1 MATRV
6 ALVGQ
11 PCKAEILR
19 HPCDL
24 VIGLSGIQRYP
35 KLFALEQ
42 FWVRKDIGKVHC
54 KGSFLGSIMDPDCVC
69 SEKGWL
75 EQIAY
80 NTGTSRGSDPSDVMA
95 QRAES
100 EGICSQGG

>member
-42 FWVRKDIGKVHC
+42 FWVRKDIGKVLLQRQPFGKHN
-54 KGSFLGSIMDPDCVC
+54 GS
-69 SEKGWL
+69 
-75 EQIAY
+75 
-80 NTGTSRGSDPSDVMA
+80 
-95 QRAES
+95 
-100 EGICSQGG
+100 